1 MFINAFCLYLIM
13 FFKKKGAIES
23 LMKILLWILFFVI
36 MILAIYFL
44 INRLTN
50 I

>member
-1 MFINAFCLYLIM
+1 M

-23 LMKILLWILFFVI
+23 LMKTLLWILLFVI
-36 MILAIYFL
+36 MIIAVYFL

-50 I
+50 A